1 MTVYDLSADRALVE
15 SYMVDRCKVLRDPE
29 GTTDDELDDVTL
41 EYPANPGDETTVY
54 GDPDGGPCLL
64 GRFVRRE
71 SRTDEG
77 GQRVYRRLHRIR
89 FPFDAPPFV
98 VRDVV
103 LMVTSPDVASS
114 PRLVGQRFRV
124 VEDDDRSLAASRI
137 VLVEDEEGARVR

>member
-1 MTVYDLSADRALVE
+1 MTVFDLSADRALVE

-29 GTTDDELDDVTL
+29 GTTDDSLNDITL
-41 EYPANPGDETTVY
+41 EYPDVPTDETVVY

-77 GQRVYRRLHRIR
+77 GQRIYRRLHRVR
-89 FPFDAPPFV
+89 FPFDAPAFK

-103 LMVTSPDVASS
+103 DMVASPDAASS